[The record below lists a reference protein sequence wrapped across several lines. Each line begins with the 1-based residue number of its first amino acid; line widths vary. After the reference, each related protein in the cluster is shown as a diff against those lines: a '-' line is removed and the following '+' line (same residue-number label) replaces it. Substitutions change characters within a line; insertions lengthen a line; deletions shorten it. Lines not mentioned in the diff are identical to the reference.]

1 MVKPYLNDVGGKVE
15 NDVNLFTGG
24 LNTYVDKG
32 FIDSNM
38 MPFVKN
44 MTIET
49 PPELRTRKERTTLA
63 QYMENFAYTE
73 NLGSIIDL
81 YAYDENQ
88 FYVIT
93 DQGGT
98 RKLKEIYKEN
108 NRYVIHDINP
118 LLVVPV
124 EDKYYFTLAR
134 IATNTYV
141 YVTGKNF
148 KLKISVSRNPL
159 ETSAELVEDDH
170 YGICCCHKGRLFLG
184 NPDSNIITYSALFD
198 YDNFNE
204 MVQYQLVNAVQD
216 FVDESITYLME
227 STNPYEW
234 NKWVYDEQTQGWITD
249 GTIAKTEVV
258 IDTTTGLSIPDYS
271 VIAGDFKV
279 TNAIGKLI
287 SMKSYDDKLVIFC
300 EHSMHVLYGDTP
312 DMSMQNQF
320 QLVDLNNN
328 LGAIA
333 DRCIAIGGGRL
344 YWLGD
349 NQEVYEYTGS
359 AINIISRPG
368 TTRNSTLSIGA
379 VSGVIEAKDMMYDFS
394 HSKFIATSE
403 RLYMNIYNAKK
414 SREKLL
420 FVFDVYNRTWWCED
434 GEFNTIGNFSDYT
447 NKILLAKSNGDI
459 LINIG
464 EDVVKG
470 KDRIYNF
477 ETNKIE
483 EVPIEYEFHT
493 RVYGADGADLRKT
506 ISTIWLQASAEA
518 EVYLEDRW
526 TSFDAWVENEVDNLV
541 KIGNLTYKYQTPDQ
555 ATLYRPTAYEQQVCY
570 VEKMYGQRLNAF
582 QIIIKGSGE
591 SHFYLMKRE
600 WRAR

>member
-1 MVKPYLNDVGGKVE
+1 MVD
-15 NDVNLFTGG
+15 
-24 LNTYVDKG
+24 
-32 FIDSNM
+32 
-38 MPFVKN
+38 
-44 MTIET
+44 
-49 PPELRTRKERTTLA
+49 
-63 QYMENFAYTE
+63 
-73 NLGSIIDL
+73 
-81 YAYDENQ
+81 
-88 FYVIT
+88 
-93 DQGGT
+93 
-98 RKLKEIYKEN
+98 
-108 NRYVIHDINP
+108 HDIVYLTDDSP
-118 LLVVPV
+118 TAELEGMVWTTWVWSEEDDEFV
-124 EDKYYFTLAR
+124 EDGYIPR
-134 IATNTYV
+134 
-141 YVTGKNF
+141 
-148 KLKISVSRNPL
+148 
-159 ETSAELVEDDH
+159 
-170 YGICCCHKGRLFLG
+170 
-184 NPDSNIITYSALFD
+184 
-198 YDNFNE
+198 
-204 MVQYQLVNAVQD
+204 
-216 FVDESITYLME
+216 
-227 STNPYEW
+227 
-234 NKWVYDEQTQGWITD
+234 TQVI
-249 GTIAKTEVV
+249 

-271 VIAGDFKV
+271 VIAGDFKI

-379 VSGVIEAKDMMYDFS
+379 VSGVIEAKDMLFNFS

-414 SREKLL
+414 SQEKLL
-420 FVFDVYNRTWWCED
+420 FIFDVYNRTWWCED
-434 GEFNTIGNFSDYT
+434 GEFNTIGNFSDHT
-447 NKILLAKSNGDI
+447 NKILLAKPNGDI

-464 EDVVKG
+464 DDLVKG
-470 KDRIYNF
+470 RDRIYNF

-483 EVPIEYEFHT
+483 EAPIEYEFHT
-493 RVYGADGADLRKT
+493 RVYGADGTDLRKT
-506 ISTIWLQASAEA
+506 ISNVWLQASARA

-526 TSFDAWVENEVDNLV
+526 TSFDAWIENGTDNLV
-541 KIGNLTYKYQTPDQ
+541 KIGDLTYKYQMPEQ